1 MSEPLEIE
9 RKYLIAMP
17 DTRALRAACSHVYE
31 MEQTYLA
38 AAPGVTARVRRRQEG
53 ERVEYFYT
61 EKEFRT
67 DRTCVERE
75 RAVTEEEYHR
85 LLVRRRE
92 DGVTLR
98 KTRWCMLYAGRVLEI
113 DVYPFWEHTAV
124 LEIELPDEGAPV
136 SIPPQIR
143 VLREVTADRRLKNA
157 VLAQRIPDERE
168 LLAETSEN

>member
-1 MSEPLEIE
+1 M
-9 RKYLIAMP
+9 M
-17 DTRALRAACSHVYE
+17 
-31 MEQTYLA
+31 QTYLTRA
-38 AAPGVTARVRRRQEG
+38 NPNVVRRVRQQKNG
-53 ERVEYFYT
+53 GDYLYFYT
-61 EKEFRT
+61 EKRT
-67 DRTCVERE
+67 TDSGQWE
-75 RAVTEEEYHR
+75 TEKPISEKEYIRYLMEGDTSLHT
-85 LLVRRRE
+85 VH
-92 DGVTLR
+92 
-98 KTRWCMLYAGRVLEI
+98 KTKYRFVYQGCRFEI

>member
-1 MSEPLEIE
+1 MSEHLEIE

-75 RAVTEEEYHR
+75 RTVTEEEYHR

-92 DGVTLR
+92 EGVTLR

-113 DVYPFWEHTAV
+113 DVYPFSNDRAIMRAA
-124 LEIELPDEGAPV
+124 LPQDAPALQAPPEIT
-136 SIPPQIR
+136 
-143 VLREVTADRRLKNA
+143 VLREVTDDPAYKNRQLAKNQRL
-157 VLAQRIPDERE
+157 
-168 LLAETSEN
+168 

>member
-1 MSEPLEIE
+1 MSEHLEIE

-92 DGVTLR
+92 EGVTLR
-98 KTRWCMLYAGRVLEI
+98 KTRWCMLYAGR
-113 DVYPFWEHTAV
+113 V

>member
-1 MSEPLEIE
+1 MSEHLEIE

-113 DVYPFWEHTAV
+113 
-124 LEIELPDEGAPV
+124 ELPDEGAPV

>member
-1 MSEPLEIE
+1 MSEHLEIE

-38 AAPGVTARVRRRQEG
+38 AEPGVTARVRRRQEG

-92 DGVTLR
+92 EGVTLR
-98 KTRWCMLYAGRVLEI
+98 KTRWCMPYAGRVLEI

>member
-1 MSEPLEIE
+1 MIS
-9 RKYLIAMP
+9 
-17 DTRALRAACSHVYE
+17 
-31 MEQTYLA
+31 
-38 AAPGVTARVRRRQEG
+38 RVLDMN
-53 ERVEYFYT
+53 
-61 EKEFRT
+61 
-67 DRTCVERE
+67 DRSTCVLFGDGAG
-75 RAVTEEEYHR
+75 AV
-85 LLVRRRE
+85 LVRRRE
-92 DGVTLR
+92 EGVTLR

>member
-1 MSEPLEIE
+1 MSEHLEIE

-31 MEQTYLA
+31 MEQTYLTT
-38 AAPGVTARVRRRQEG
+38 APGVTARVRRRQEG
-53 ERVEYFYT
+53 EKVEYFYT

-75 RAVTEEEYHR
+75 RAVTEEEYRR
-85 LLVRRRE
+85 LLARRRE
-92 DGVTLR
+92 GGATLR
-98 KTRWCMLYAGRVLEI
+98 KTRWCVPCAGHVLEI
-113 DVYPFWEHTAV
+113 DVYPFWEKTAV

-168 LLAETSEN
+168 LLAETSEI

>member
-1 MSEPLEIE
+1 
-9 RKYLIAMP
+9 MP
-17 DTRALRAACSHVYE
+17 SRRRSTTACWC
-31 MEQTYLA
+31 A
-38 AAPGVTARVRRRQEG
+38 AA
-53 ERVEYFYT
+53 
-61 EKEFRT
+61 
-67 DRTCVERE
+67 RE
-75 RAVTEEEYHR
+75 
-85 LLVRRRE
+85 
-92 DGVTLR
+92 GVTLR

>member
-1 MSEPLEIE
+1 MSEHLEIE

-92 DGVTLR
+92 EGVTLR

-113 DVYPFWEHTAV
+113 
-124 LEIELPDEGAPV
+124 APV

>member
-1 MSEPLEIE
+1 MSEQLEIE

-17 DTRALRAACSHVYE
+17 DTQALRAACSHVYE

-53 ERVEYFYT
+53 EKVEYFYT

-67 DRTCVERE
+67 DRTCLERE

-92 DGVTLR
+92 EGVTLR

-113 DVYPFWEHTAV
+113 DVYPFSNDRAIMRAA
-124 LEIELPDEGAPV
+124 LPQDAPALQAPPEIT
-136 SIPPQIR
+136 
-143 VLREVTADRRLKNA
+143 VLREVTDDPAYKNRQLAKNQRL
-157 VLAQRIPDERE
+157 
-168 LLAETSEN
+168 

>member
-1 MSEPLEIE
+1 MSEHLEIE

-75 RAVTEEEYHR
+75 RTVTEEEYHR

-92 DGVTLR
+92 EGVTLR
-98 KTRWCMLYAGRVLEI
+98 KTRWCML
-113 DVYPFWEHTAV
+113 
-124 LEIELPDEGAPV
+124 
-136 SIPPQIR
+136 
-143 VLREVTADRRLKNA
+143 
-157 VLAQRIPDERE
+157 
-168 LLAETSEN
+168 

>member
-1 MSEPLEIE
+1 MSEHLEIE

-67 DRTCVERE
+67 DRTCLERE
-75 RAVTEEEYHR
+75 RAVTEEEYRR

-92 DGVTLR
+92 EGVTLR

-113 DVYPFWEHTAV
+113 DVYPFSNDRAIMRAA
-124 LEIELPDEGAPV
+124 LPQDAPALQAPPEIT
-136 SIPPQIR
+136 
-143 VLREVTADRRLKNA
+143 VLREVTDDPAYKNRQLAKNQRL
-157 VLAQRIPDERE
+157 
-168 LLAETSEN
+168 

>member
-1 MSEPLEIE
+1 MSEHLEIE

-85 LLVRRRE
+85 LLVRRRKE
-92 DGVTLR
+92 GVTLR

-113 DVYPFWEHTAV
+113 DVYPFSNDRAIMRAA
-124 LEIELPDEGAPV
+124 LPQDAPALQAPPEIT
-136 SIPPQIR
+136 
-143 VLREVTADRRLKNA
+143 VLREVTDDPAYKNRQLAKNQRL
-157 VLAQRIPDERE
+157 
-168 LLAETSEN
+168 

>member
-1 MSEPLEIE
+1 MSEHLEIE

-85 LLVRRRE
+85 LLMRRRE
-92 DGVTLR
+92 EGVTLR

-113 DVYPFWEHTAV
+113 DVYPFSNDRAIMRAA
-124 LEIELPDEGAPV
+124 LPQDAPALQAPPEIT
-136 SIPPQIR
+136 
-143 VLREVTADRRLKNA
+143 VLREVTDDPAYKNRQLAKNQRL
-157 VLAQRIPDERE
+157 
-168 LLAETSEN
+168 

>member
-1 MSEPLEIE
+1 MSEHLEIE

-92 DGVTLR
+92 EGVTLR

-113 DVYPFWEHTAV
+113 DVYPFSNDRAIMRAA
-124 LEIELPDEGAPV
+124 LPQDAPALQAPPEIT
-136 SIPPQIR
+136 
-143 VLREVTADRRLKNA
+143 VLREVTDDPAYKNRQLAKNQRL
-157 VLAQRIPDERE
+157 
-168 LLAETSEN
+168 

>member
-1 MSEPLEIE
+1 MSEHLEIE

-53 ERVEYFYT
+53 GRVECFYT

-113 DVYPFWEHTAV
+113 
-124 LEIELPDEGAPV
+124 ELPDEGAPV

-143 VLREVTADRRLKNA
+143 ILREVTADRRLKNA